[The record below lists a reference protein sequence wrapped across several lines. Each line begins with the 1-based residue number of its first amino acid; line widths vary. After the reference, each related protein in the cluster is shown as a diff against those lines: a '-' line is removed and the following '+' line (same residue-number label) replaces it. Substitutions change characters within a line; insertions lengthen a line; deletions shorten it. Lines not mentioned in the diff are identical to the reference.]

1 MSTDSMLYVFVT
13 LRSVHIVTAALW
25 LGSAALLVWFVMP
38 AAGNLAPEMIARLVR
53 HKLHAFMASLGGTT
67 VLSGLLLY
75 WHLTGLSAAG
85 LSSHVGIVYGIAGA
99 AGLAAAII
107 GGAVVGKSVV
117 KIAELHAAAGGAT
130 SEALVPLQRR
140 LAAGGRLVV
149 ALLLATLI
157 LMTVGHYI

>member
-1 MSTDSMLYVFVT
+1 MSTDSMLYAFVT

-25 LGSAALLVWFVMP
+25 LGSTALLVWFVMP

-53 HKLHAFMASLGGTT
+53 RKLHAFMASLGGTT

-85 LSSHVGIVYGIAGA
+85 AGSHVGIVYGIGGA

-107 GGAVVGKSVV
+107 GGGVVGKSVV

-130 SEALVPLQRR
+130 SEAIVPLQRR
-140 LAAGGRLVV
+140 VAAGGRFVV
-149 ALLLATLI
+149 ALLLAALI
-157 LMTVGHYI
+157 LMTVGHFI

>member
-1 MSTDSMLYVFVT
+1 MSTDSMLYVFVV

-25 LGSAALLVWFVMP
+25 LGSTALLVWFVMP
-38 AAGNLAPEMIARLVR
+38 ATGNLAPEMIARFAR
-53 HKLHAFMASLGGTT
+53 HKLPAFMASLGGTT

-85 LSSHVGIVYGIAGA
+85 LGSHVGIVYGIGGA

-107 GGAVVGKSVV
+107 GGAVLGKSVA
-117 KIAELHAAAGGAT
+117 KIAELHATSGGAT
-130 SEALVPLQRR
+130 SEAIELLKRR

-149 ALLLATLI
+149 ALLLATVI

>member
-25 LGSAALLVWFVMP
+25 LGSTALLAWFVMP
-38 AAGNLAPEMIARLVR
+38 ATGNLAPEMIARLVR
-53 HKLHAFMASLGGTT
+53 HKLPAFMASLGGTT

-75 WHLTGLSAAG
+75 WHLTGLSTAG
-85 LSSHVGIVYGIAGA
+85 AGSHIGIVYGIGGA
-99 AGLAAAII
+99 TGLAAAII

-130 SEALVPLQRR
+130 SEAIVLLQRR
-140 LAAGGRLVV
+140 VATGGRLVV
-149 ALLLATLI
+149 ALLLITLI